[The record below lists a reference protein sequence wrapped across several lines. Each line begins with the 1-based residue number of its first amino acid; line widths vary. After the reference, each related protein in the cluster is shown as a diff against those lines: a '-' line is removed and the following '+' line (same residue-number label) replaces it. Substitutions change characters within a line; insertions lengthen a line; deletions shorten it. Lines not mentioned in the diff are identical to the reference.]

1 MKVSSPPVWM
11 DKRSWCSAMKDSE
24 GNLAGPRGGRK
35 DALNQPPRKLTPAG
49 YIFRETW
56 RNRSRTLMSMAGIA
70 SLALLFILFSSMD
83 QGLEEYF
90 ENESEGVPSDESKEL
105 YKVKQVMD
113 DWVYL
118 ISVLCWVLMVLVI
131 VNTAMITV
139 VERRFELASLRALG
153 ISSIQVSYLVVGSM
167 MMIVMMG
174 IVAGMIAGIAIVPIV
189 DSANLSLL
197 GGNMDLPLAY
207 DPISLLHTVILGLG
221 AGALGL
227 VPPLLKIIRSSPME
241 VLRHAG

>member
-1 MKVSSPPVWM
+1 M
-11 DKRSWCSAMKDSE
+11 MKDKK
-24 GNLAGPRGGRK
+24 GRLAGPRVNRGGS
-35 DALNQPPRKLTPAG
+35 LNKTPKKLTPTG

-83 QGLEEYF
+83 RGLEEYF
-90 ENESEGVPSDESKEL
+90 DKESDGVPSDQSKEL
-105 YKVKQVMD
+105 YQVKQVLD

-118 ISVLCWVLMVLVI
+118 ISVLCWALMVLVI

-153 ISSIQVSYLVVGSM
+153 ISSIQVSYLVVGSI
-167 MMIVMMG
+167 MMIVAM
-174 IVAGMIAGIAIVPIV
+174 GIAIGMIFGIILIPIL
-189 DSANLSLL
+189 DMANLSLL
-197 GGNMDLPLAY
+197 SGDLDLPLSY
-207 DPISLLHTVILGLG
+207 DPISLLNTVLLGLG
-221 AGALGL
+221 AGALGI

>member
-1 MKVSSPPVWM
+1 
-11 DKRSWCSAMKDSE
+11 MKDKK
-24 GNLAGPRGGRK
+24 GRLAGPRKGRK
-35 DALNQPPRKLTPAG
+35 GTPNATPIKLTPTG

-83 QGLEEYF
+83 RGLEEYF
-90 ENESEGVPSDESKEL
+90 ENETQGAPSDESKEL

-153 ISSIQVSYLVVGSM
+153 ISSVQVSYLVVGSM
-167 MMIVMMG
+167 MLIVAMG
-174 IVAGMIAGIAIVPIV
+174 IAAGLIVGIALVPIV
-189 DSANLSLL
+189 DRANLSLL
-197 GGNMDLPLAY
+197 GGNLDLPLAY
-207 DPISLLHTVILGLG
+207 DPISMLNTIILGLG
-221 AGALGL
+221 AGAIGL
-227 VPPLLKIIRSSPME
+227 IPPLLKIIRSSPME